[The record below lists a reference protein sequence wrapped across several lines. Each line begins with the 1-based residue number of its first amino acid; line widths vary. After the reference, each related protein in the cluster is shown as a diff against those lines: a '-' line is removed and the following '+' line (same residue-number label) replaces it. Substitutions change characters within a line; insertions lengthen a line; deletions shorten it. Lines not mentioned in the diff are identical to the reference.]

1 MARLARPGE
10 GLVGAGTFPAFCK
23 ESSEDEVGT
32 AAPENPRCLSFV
44 GFWNVP
50 IWISRIV
57 SSRVRRGFPVCS
69 GFPGP
74 HFKHTVEAL
83 RL

>member
-1 MARLARPGE
+1 MGVNMKSPLS
-10 GLVGAGTFPAFCK
+10 PALPD
-23 ESSEDEVGT
+23 S
-32 AAPENPRCLSFV
+32 PPRTTV
-44 GFWNVP
+44 GFWNVL